1 MGGGSKTP
9 KWCYFINEWPLNT
22 QYLLISASAVEGAL
36 QTRPGTDY
44 YERNCDPAFSP
55 KTTLSGSTVKGFTV
69 TSAALEG
76 STGFTD
82 TIKQY
87 AAQGN
92 YEHCY
97 PLKIKNIL
105 GIIHK

>member
-1 MGGGSKTP
+1 MPPPPHPESLRYHYYT
-9 KWCYFINEWPLNT
+9 FPL
-22 QYLLISASAVEGAL
+22 LSASAVEGAL

-55 KTTLSGSTVKGFTV
+55 KSTSSLSGSTVEGFTV
-69 TSAALEG
+69 TSSALEG

-92 YEHCY
+92 S
-97 PLKIKNIL
+97 KIL
-105 GIIHK
+105 